1 MKEIELTAKTAADK
15 AKMEVQVQQRKQ
27 VEYQLLGSLKPKNG
41 HTIWEVNT
49 ETGAIFPA
57 EYKKEAA
64 VFGAKIP
71 PKKLI
76 VNPDCVYIPA
86 LNEENA
92 KRKYLQNKNQS
103 YYYTKPPK
111 MALSDIL

>member
-1 MKEIELTAKTAADK
+1 MEIIPKTASDK

-41 HTIWEVNT
+41 HTIWEINE
-49 ETGAIFPA
+49 ETGSINPA
-57 EYKKEAA
+57 EYKKESA

-86 LNEENA
+86 LNAENA

-103 YYYTKPPK
+103 HYYTKPPK